1 MTAVA
6 SPAAGRAGERA
17 PYAVG
22 IATATLLA
30 CACAIAWVEGSPLVP
45 NEAGLASSGTAWGF
59 LALLVAAFSMY
70 LTGLLLLRRRKLPFR
85 PVAVLA
91 VAIQLVPLGAPLLL
105 STDAWTYWAY
115 GWIGING
122 GNPYA
127 DEPSAYPQSP
137 AYPYM
142 GAAWRDTTSV
152 YGPAFALATEPLAV
166 VMGDRANVAAWLYK
180 ALGAAA
186 MAGAALLAARVARR
200 RALAVAFV
208 GWNPL
213 LAIHAAGGG
222 HNDAWVAAALAA
234 ALALAAARRPVGAGA
249 AWAFAV
255 LLKWV
260 PLFFLALRAIEA
272 RSTGRRVSHVGFALG
287 AAGVLALATW
297 RFGLSW
303 MTAVVPLADNAALET
318 SYAIPARLQ
327 QLGLPEALALALAAV
342 AFLVGAALL
351 ALEARRG
358 HARLGRAA
366 CLVLLT
372 TPYLIVWYL
381 AWAATL
387 AAADEDR
394 VARAGV
400 LALSV
405 YLLPQTIPL

>member
-1 MTAVA
+1 
-6 SPAAGRAGERA
+6 
-17 PYAVG
+17 
-22 IATATLLA
+22 
-30 CACAIAWVEGSPLVP
+30 VEGSPLVHDA
-45 NEAGLASSGTAWGF
+45 AGLASGRTACGF
-59 LALLVAAFSMY
+59 LALLAAAFAAY
-70 LTGLLLLRRRKLPFR
+70 LAGLVALRRRELPFR

-115 GWIGING
+115 GWIGIHG
-122 GNPYA
+122 GNPYV

-137 AYPYM
+137 AYPHM

-152 YGPAFALATEPLAV
+152 YGPAFGLATEPLAAV
-166 VMGDRANVAAWLYK
+166 TGDSTNVAAWLYK
-180 ALGAAA
+180 ALGAVA
-186 MAGAALLAARVARR
+186 MASAALLVARVASR

-234 ALALAAARRPVGAGA
+234 ALALAAARRPAGAGV
-249 AWAFAV
+249 AWALAV

-260 PLFFLALRAIEA
+260 PLFFLALRALEA
-272 RSTGRRVSHVGFALG
+272 RSRGRRVSHLGFALG
-287 AAGVLALATW
+287 AAGVLAAATW
-297 RFGLSW
+297 RFGWSW
-303 MTAVVPLADNAALET
+303 MTAVVPLANNAALET

-327 QLGLPEALALALAAV
+327 QFGLPEAVALAVAALGFLA
-342 AFLVGAALL
+342 GAALL
-351 ALEARRG
+351 ALDARRG
-358 HARLGRAA
+358 HSRLGRAA